1 MAHII
6 SSGESSNGIILK
18 NDSMVVLDGG
28 IANSTTVNSFG
39 YVHISSGGTANSA
52 SINELGFVYVS
63 SGGIANNITAN
74 YDGYLSVSSGGTAN
88 NTIIRFEGWCYV
100 YNSAVANNATV
111 ASKGLLGVASGG
123 TATNIIASTGAI
135 IRFDVTPST
144 YIQGTSGGSAF
155 VINDGIVSNFSI
167 NSDCSLR
174 VYSHGLAN
182 NITVNP
188 FGSFSILSGGTAN
201 NTTVNTNG
209 SFFVSGGGTAN
220 SITISPYGNT
230 FVSSGGTV
238 NSTTLNSGGRLVVS
252 SDGIANNTTINS
264 GGRLEVSSG
273 GSATNITWTPC
284 VGQVKIEDGA
294 YATFSDQFFGVYYG
308 LNEHLLSS
316 AMMMEG
322 QTISTGSAY
331 IMANGIMENG
341 SVGNSSG
348 FIYVLSGGNANN
360 IEINYKGKLEVSSGG
375 IANTA
380 TVNSGGT
387 LQVFGNGTAYDIVAN
402 QGAIDILSRGAVDT
416 VAISSGGYLSVSSLG
431 IVSNAIIYNSGK
443 CYLGGGEANNTI
455 ISSGGSLAIYA
466 GGKTNDAKVMSG
478 GSLFVSSGG
487 KANETKMSGGSLVVF
502 SMGAANDT
510 YVENGSV
517 IVSRNG
523 IASNVTMN
531 GGRFW
536 LSSGG
541 TALNPT
547 INKGGYLYVL
557 GGGTA
562 TDIEENGG
570 YLSIADG
577 AEVYI
582 KPHVMENVVLD
593 DDDATVHSGTTA
605 NSTTVSSNCRLLVYS
620 GGVANN
626 TLVTGYNFVGGLR
639 VYSGGTA
646 NNTNIVSSGV
656 MYLEWN
662 GTATHTTVG
671 AGCYFFAFENAT
683 ATDIIENGGSVG
695 FSSGA
700 NVSFAPNVFS
710 GVVASNRGVTVHS
723 GTTGIDT
730 FIYSC
735 SINVFSGGIASNTTV
750 YNSGSMWLS
759 SGGTADKVTL
769 KGGGGLT
776 VFSGGVANSVMVNKG
791 GLSVSS
797 GGTASLAFN
806 PWMGTV
812 VSNAGATVTRLE
824 RDKNAYYGG
833 SYDGLISSANAL
845 SELTVSSGQCVHIY
859 ESGLLENT
867 VVSNG
872 SIKLSSG
879 GTATD
884 LSFYGGE
891 YYINGNADNTTL
903 NTGSCYVSSG
913 GTANNT
919 IAEKAGIN
927 VYSGGVV
934 NATTLNQ
941 CGLHLDNG
949 GVAND
954 TTVNSGCF
962 FFVLGVASD
971 ATIKSSGYIGV
982 YSGAKLTGR
991 INAEEGAIVTFQNET
1006 VFDFNLAN
1014 VSAGS
1019 PARIN
1024 NLSLVSGTP
1033 TYTITLADIQ
1043 DIGQYILAENA
1054 IEFYATIT
1062 VQNSAGTQ
1070 LGTLNVGETIAI
1082 GKTRYGTLN
1091 LNNNTL
1097 ALTITPNNA
1106 PTVSNIQASI
1116 TTPTN
1121 RSVVV
1126 TADFEDEYELS
1137 SSLYRIGNNGKWTN
1151 YIDGVT
1157 INENTTIYF
1166 KAIDEVGNESEIISY
1181 SVSNIDKTP
1190 PVKPT
1195 ISADIITPTN
1205 TDVIVSA
1212 VFSKDSAKKEY
1223 SFDNINWLTY
1233 TKAINITEN
1242 KTLYFRGTD
1251 AAGNISEVAY
1261 YTVANIDKTPPVKP
1275 VASADKTFPTN
1286 TDVIVSAVFSND
1298 SEKKEYSVDGESW
1311 IPYTSSISFTNN
1323 GIVYFRAIDD
1333 VGNISETTKYE
1344 VTNIDRTPPEKP
1356 TVFANTTTPA
1366 TQVTVTAIFSED
1378 TFFGEYSFD
1387 QLNWNT
1393 YVDGVELIQNN
1404 VVYFR
1409 GTDAAG
1415 NISDV
1420 TSITIS
1426 NIDRTPPE
1434 KPTASADITTLTNQD
1449 VTVTAFFSNDTVR
1462 KEYSLDEKNWETYT
1476 APTVLKKSGTVYFR
1490 GWDEAGNTSEVLAFS
1505 VTNIDKDAP
1514 VIQLTG
1520 DNINTLYTSS
1530 LTATTEV
1537 GLDIYVS
1544 TDNTNWT
1551 KYAGTITVNQNGV
1564 YYFKATDA
1572 AGNTGTT
1579 NIIFNNI
1586 DRTPPEKPT
1595 ASANLI
1601 TQTNQDVIVSA
1612 EFSTDSEKK
1621 EYSFDKMDW
1630 AVYAGGVT
1638 MSNNGVVYFRGIDS
1652 VGNISEITE
1661 YIVSNID
1668 RIPPQKPSASAD
1680 ITTTTHGKVNVT
1692 AIFSEDSAVKE
1703 YSYDGL
1709 NWTVYTGA
1717 IQFAQNGSVFFRGTD
1732 LAGNSSEL
1740 ERYDVLNIEIVIP
1753 KTPVASAEY
1762 NSEWN
1767 QVVVSATFGDDSV
1780 KNEYSMDGINWITY
1794 ESPISFFE
1802 NGTVYFRSTNE
1813 YGHVSD
1819 VATYIISSLGTPT
1832 SSGLVIYNADS
1843 RIVSAGQFYVK
1854 TTVNY
1859 RGKLIISS
1867 GGIAVDTKVNS
1878 GGTLHV
1884 SSGGAAIGVSTIT
1897 GIVDVWGYLE
1907 KAYLSGGIANPL
1919 VTIYQG
1925 GILSSATVTNGVDLH
1940 VFGSAYDI
1948 VLDQGKQ
1955 NGDLSDLYLSNGGY
1969 AKNIS
1974 VRSGGYFVI
1983 NSGATGVSAM
1993 ICSGGSLYV
2002 RSGGTAS
2009 IVFNPWQGSIYSSA
2023 GASITYLEREAS
2035 IYYGNG
2041 NRGTISKYDV
2051 MDSMSVESGN
2061 SVIIFSNG
2069 IAKNIAVNSG
2079 GYLYV
2084 SSGGK
2089 ASVVFNPWQGSV
2101 YSSAG
2106 ANVTYLER
2114 EANIYYGN
2122 RNQGTI
2128 SKYDVMESMTVES
2141 GNSLIIYSNGTAN
2154 NIAINSGGYLYVS
2167 SGGTVTNISWTPGT
2181 GHVDIAEGAYV
2192 TYVSQH
2198 TGVYYGYANQLLSQ
2212 SMVMDGKNVT
2222 SGYSMYVMKDGTTN
2236 STTVNYA
2243 GKLFVSSGGTTNNTT
2258 VNSGAIIS
2266 FTKGGIGNS
2275 TTINYGCSINVSN
2288 GVLMNSTTVNSNGQF
2303 NISSGGTANNIVVNQ
2318 SGILRVS
2325 SGGTAAHIVA
2335 SSGTILDF
2343 AVAPDTYIEG
2353 ENTNSAFE
2361 IKNGIAALY
2370 SVNSNNILRI
2380 SSGGQTR
2387 RAYVYNGGSIIVS
2400 TGGVANSSFLSGGS
2414 MTVEKD
2420 GIATIV
2426 AVKTGGALGIAK
2438 DGVADN
2444 IDVSSGGRMNV
2455 STKGAANSI
2464 SILGS
2469 GSMTVASGG
2478 SASNITASYG
2488 TYLGLAVASNTYI
2501 QGTSNGN
2508 AFEIKDAYLLG
2519 YSFNSGYLTVYSGGV
2534 ARDIVCQS
2542 GNMNVLSSGFVAFA
2556 TLNQS
2561 GRLYVSSGGLV
2572 NNINVNNYYSYLYV
2586 SSGGVANDTF
2596 INSGC
2601 FTVSYGGYA
2610 SAVTLRGQSNRYNG
2624 DIYNSGIIDD
2634 VTVETY
2640 GDYYV
2645 LNGGI
2650 ANHTILKNAGY
2661 MYVSS
2666 GCKANDT
2673 VICQGG
2679 SMWINYG
2686 SALDIRIESG
2696 GYLSFEHS
2704 KITGKITIA
2713 NGGTLHAGPGAVIDF
2728 DISHLAP
2735 GIEGPRVN
2743 NLSLIEADAPAF
2755 TLTVSD
2761 LQWNGSYILAKGVT
2775 EFDNLISVKSLDNET
2790 VHMVAVD
2797 ETANVDGVEYTLL
2810 LVDNTLSVTVTGGQD
2825 IPEIPISIDIN
2836 GDIDQVATI
2845 TANFSEKAV
2854 MREYSF
2860 DNETWYVYTEP
2871 LQFEE
2876 NETVYFLGKEQ
2887 RGFVCEIASY
2897 TISAFRDPTS
2907 SGLVLN
2913 NGVST
2918 GISSGVIFADT
2929 TVNSGGTLN
2938 IYSGGIANATTINSF
2953 GRASVSNGGLANRT
2967 YVNSNGQINVF
2978 RGGVVK
2984 SAIINAN
2991 GSMFVSSGGS
3001 AIKVTENGGY
3011 VDVQDGA
3018 EATFIP
3024 NTFSKHVLSNAS
3036 ATIHSGTLAEYT
3048 TVSNNGRLSVFS
3060 GGTASF
3066 TTVNSCGWNNGLFVF
3081 SGGSVNSTTVNS
3093 NGSLS
3098 LLSGGKANN
3107 TTVNSNGRF
3116 LVSNDGIANNT
3127 TVYGQITISSG
3138 GYASDVIVLTQNN
3151 RNEGDI
3157 YVYNEGVVEDVR
3169 VEQYGDIYINSG
3181 GTANRLNVCSTGR
3194 IVINSGG
3201 TITDVIV
3208 SSGAILDFAVVSDTL
3223 IQGVYNGISFEM
3235 KDAAL
3240 SGYSVD
3246 SGNRLYVSSNGLA
3259 NNIMVNSGGFL
3270 FVSSGGK
3277 AIEIKENG
3285 GYVDE
3290 QTGAEVTYAR
3300 NTFKDQ
3306 VISNASATVHSGT
3319 TASKT
3324 TILSGRLTVFSGG
3337 RADHTIVNSCGWDQG
3352 LHVLS
3357 GGTAENTTIESGG
3370 SLSVSSGAIAIGTT
3384 VNSEGKLYVSSCGV
3398 ANNTTISSSGELFIF
3413 GGGGINSATIYS
3425 GGRLCVSSGGSAD
3438 NLTISNGATIEFTVA
3453 PDTLLRGIYGGK
3465 VFEIKDSLVSDYT
3478 IVSGCVLNISSGGT
3492 ANQTIV
3498 NTDGI
3503 LYVSSKGY
3511 VSNTNINSG
3520 GSLIVD
3526 FNGIANDT
3534 QINAGGNLIVY
3545 SGGTATNILWTP
3557 CVGSVTIVDGAQISF
3572 ANDFTGVYYG
3582 SNNTLIS
3589 HSIEMNGQ
3597 NVASEAIMYVM
3608 SNGLANN
3615 ATLGGGNIYVSK
3627 GGIANNT
3634 VVSEGYLY
3642 VSNGAAADSTTLYGG
3657 GLFISGGR
3665 ADNTKMNAG
3674 TIYINSDGI
3683 ASSIL
3688 LNGGNLVVSN
3698 GGTADNVTIN
3708 KGSISI
3714 SSGGIANNTTINS
3727 GNVVVARLGTAND
3740 IIMSGGS
3747 VRVAENGIV
3756 NNIILSGGTLLIS
3769 NGGKVNSAVVNSNCT
3784 LNVSSGGIVN
3794 STTIN
3799 EGGYC
3804 KLEGRYSW
3812 GGSANETIINSD
3824 GRLDVSSG
3832 CFAKNVTVNE
3842 GGVLFIS
3849 SGTAV
3854 SIVENGGYVEVVRGN
3869 ASYKSNV
3876 FSGINL
3882 TNQSATVH
3890 SGTTANSI
3898 TIKSSGKLIVY
3909 AGGITDDITVES
3921 GGTLT
3926 ISSGATATNILWT
3939 PFAGTV
3945 SIAEGAYVTF
3955 VNQGSGVY
3963 FGSNDQLLSH
3973 AQAINSQ
3980 AISNASMY
3988 VYSGGTAN
3996 STTLDSGRLIVSL
4009 GGTANIVAVNEYG
4022 SLSIADSGTANSI
4035 TLNENAK
4042 MYVSSGGSANNTKVN
4057 VNAGLFVSKGA
4068 TATAIVEDG
4077 GFVDIQS
4084 GANASFVANAF
4095 NGLIVSNNTVTVHSG
4110 TTANVTTIE
4119 SNGQLL
4125 VYSGGSADKT
4135 IINSCG
4141 WDKGLYVY
4149 SGGKADSTTINA
4161 NASMYISSGG
4171 TANNTTVNINGSM
4184 FVFSGA
4190 IATAIVENGG
4200 FVNVQDGA
4208 NVTFVSN
4215 TFNDLILSN
4224 TSATVHSGTTA
4235 NAAII
4240 NSNGQLLV
4248 YQGGVA
4254 SRTTIDSCGWSK
4266 GLYVYNE
4273 GKVDSTTINANASM
4287 YISSGGTANNT
4298 MVNASGNLLVSSG
4311 GEVTTTTLNGNA
4323 SMWVFSAGLANRT
4336 IVNPQGKLFVS
4347 SGATATEVVENGGYL
4362 DMQTGANVTF
4372 VSNTFK
4378 DLILSN
4384 TSATVHSGTNANTTI
4399 VDTNGQL
4406 LVFDGGTANTA
4417 TINESGSIIVSSG
4430 GIALSITVNE
4440 KGKLTISSG
4449 GEAKQIVENGGYID
4463 IADGADASFTSNTIR
4478 NLVLSNTSAT
4488 LHSGTTANTIF
4499 IDQYGSLL
4507 IFKGGK
4513 TDHAVINSAGS
4524 IVVSNGGIAIETTI
4538 NSNGRLA
4545 LSSGGLANNNTVAG
4559 GIFEI
4564 SQGGS
4569 ADNTIVEEK
4578 GSMVV
4583 SSEGKANNVI
4593 VNSLGYFTVSTGGI
4607 VDNITVSAGGILS
4620 VSSGGTA
4627 TNIHWTPGEGA
4638 LLIAEDSYVTFASNY
4653 SGVYYGSDNQ
4663 LLSQARVIES
4673 QIISNASVFVMSGG
4687 TALNTEIISGGA
4699 LTVFSG
4705 GTASCN
4711 SILEG
4716 NFSVSNG
4723 GNAKDTIVNYLGS
4736 LSILKGGTID
4746 DVTVNSGGNIFV
4758 ASGGSA
4764 VGVMASNGAHLEL
4777 TIAPN
4782 TFIQGTSDGNTFEI
4796 KDSVLSNYTI
4806 QNGRLNIQSGGTG
4819 NNIVVSGGSLTI
4831 QSKGNAN
4838 GVVISGGR
4846 FHVSSGGTATD
4857 VDWTPFVGS
4866 VTIANGAYVTFAN
4879 PLSGIYYGS
4888 GNQLLSHTMV
4898 MASQALIKRTSMYV
4912 MSGGIAIGT
4921 MVGYDWD
4928 YYDLP
4933 NIIDGVDIETAIELW
4948 SNNNSSSS
4956 YYSNPDPGELYVC
4969 SGGTAILTMVNH
4981 SRGRL
4986 YISSGG
4992 TAIGTTVM
5000 SGQMTVS
5007 CGGVASAVEL
5017 NYSANV
5023 DVLSGGTVDNTI
5035 INDRCRLRISNGAL
5049 AKNTIVNTSANLEI
5063 SNNGTANGVIINSGG
5078 RISIAAGG
5086 KLTGRMIFNQ
5096 RANINVNDTAIV
5108 DFDLTQVSPGSTAI
5122 VNNLSRISGA
5132 PTYTI
5137 TINAE
5142 EQADGVYLLAAGAL
5156 GFNQTISVVNTNG
5169 SLIGTLS
5176 IGGSITIL
5184 ETVYTLNLSDD
5195 VLYLNVGDD
5204 STPPVHVY
5212 SGLIIDSGTNIV
5224 AQSGDLFYETQILS
5238 GGELR
5243 IVSGGLADG
5252 IVVSPDGSLHVASGG
5267 TATDIVWTPCEGRV
5281 FIDDGATASFVSQY
5295 SGVYYGS
5302 DYRLLSHALS
5312 MDSLILDST
5321 TCAYVMPGGNAT
5333 NISVGPGGLLHV
5345 ASGGTAT
5352 IVDWTPCEGSVLVE
5366 DGARAFFASNYS
5378 GVYYGSDNKLLS
5390 HAHTMESQM
5399 VTNAD
5404 MYVMSDGI
5412 ATSAIV
5418 SSGGHLFVASGGLA
5432 NSATIE
5438 NNGELHVNS
5447 GAYAIAVT
5455 VSSGGK
5461 MKLSSGG
5468 IVIGT
5473 VLFDSI
5479 LNPTNGIMIGTTISS
5494 GGCVLT
5500 DGGKMEYNL
5509 VCPDGSIIVNG
5520 GEVNST
5526 TISFGGKMVVN
5537 GGITHEISVESN
5549 GNLEVISAGTATDI
5563 VASSGA
5569 YLGFAIDANTYIAG
5583 ASGAHVDS
5591 SGRYDAGSEFR
5602 IQNGIVNNYAIDTG
5616 YLTILSGGIA
5626 NSITVNKG
5634 GSLFLSSG
5642 GKLAGRL
5649 VCGEGGVISAFDG
5662 AIIDFDLTKTVPWAV
5677 ARINDLSTVNGNPN
5691 FVITIDE
5698 GIQPEG
5704 IYRLAN
5710 GVNGF
5715 NRSITV
5721 MNLSGVVLGTLS
5733 LDGTITIDG
5742 TSYSLHLSD
5751 NQLSLQVGEK
5761 NTISPYTTVGRV
5773 ISRYNGDRI
5782 SSGRAYC
5789 DTQVLNGSIEVFSGG
5804 MVEQTTVSRGI
5815 IYVALGGVAN
5825 HTTAFSGGNLNISF
5839 GGIANSTM
5847 VSSGGGFS
5855 IFNGGKADITKVDSY
5870 ATLNVYSGGTADSVT
5885 VQKDGSLWIRGGAT
5899 VTNVD
5904 VASGAHL
5911 EFVISPETYIMG
5923 ESAGSKFEVKDGV
5936 VSNLDIDSGGLFV
5949 MQGGEMSNTK
5959 LRGKTVLHVNSGGI
5973 ANNTT
5978 VDMGCS
5984 MFVSRGAKANGIVEN
5999 GGYVGIK
6006 NGSVSFISNTISCL
6020 VLEQDSATVHSLTTL
6035 NSVTVGSSAGLF
6047 LYGGKMTGQI
6057 VIEDG
6062 AIVSSYENAILDF
6075 DVSNLTSKDSP
6086 RINNL
6091 SIIRGSLLYTLTV
6104 SDTQAKGIYTL
6115 AEGASKF
6122 NSTISVKD
6130 ALGNTIGTLANGE
6143 TLSFGEASYT
6153 LNLIDSVL
6161 SLAVVAPDRVPPTV
6175 FDIVASITTPTN
6187 QNVTITAS
6195 YNDDVEL
6202 MSALY
6207 RIGNDSEWL
6216 PYIDGVTV
6224 TENTTVFFKAI
6235 DMAGNE
6241 STISSYAVTNIDKVA
6256 PLIVLTGDNKTP
6268 RQTSTLTATVD
6279 DGSDIFYSLDQVN
6292 WVKYDNQIEVTSN
6305 GIYYFYATDAVG
6317 NLSTA
6322 EYVFNNIDTTA
6333 PNAPIA
6339 IADITTATNTD
6350 VLVSATFSDDSVKA
6364 EFSLDGVNWKV
6375 YTGPIRFAENG
6386 TISFRSTDAAGNI
6399 SSVTT
6404 YEVTNI
6410 DRVALEKPIA
6420 TADILVPTNTNV
6432 RVSAVFPEDAVSRE
6446 YSLDNQAWF
6455 TYTDAIEFKEN
6466 GTAYF
6471 RNIDAA
6477 GNTSETTIYEVTNI
6491 DKDAPE
6497 RPETFAD
6504 VMTITNEDVTIS
6516 ASFSEDSVFR
6526 EYSLDNETWVV
6537 YSEPIKFTSNG
6548 TVWFRCIDDAGNI
6561 SEVVSHTINYIDKT
6575 PPTIT
6580 LTGNN
6585 TTSLHSSTLAA
6596 STEEGLDIFFST
6608 DNANWTKYESEI
6620 VVKENGTFFFKAT
6633 DAAGNIG
6640 TAKYV
6645 FTNIQPVSTSDVAPQ
6660 TQTWEKVE
6668 AATQYIVEYST
6679 DNFEHVIQLVVDSN
6693 SLDSFQMPAGNY
6705 QMRVKADG
6713 SDEWTVATP
6722 VDAEEANDEPKLIK
6736 SNADGHADVFFVN
6749 TVGTWESG
6757 YVAQHVGSKEDAW
6770 GGTKEFVT
6778 LFGKNKLTDII
6789 EGSTTDA
6796 NVLLMT
6802 DDAIG
6807 DALFVDD
6814 IYSASP
6820 DELGL
6825 SQSRIAQIDEIRAG
6839 SGNDIV
6845 DMSSQRFEYIGEG
6858 VTIRGGDGNDTIWAN
6873 RGNNFLFGDA
6883 GNDRIIGAS
6892 GNDVIVG
6899 GIGNDRMHGGGGNDI
6914 FTFCDNWGTDEVEQ
6928 LAGGSV
6934 TLWFTSE
6941 MEGKVAW
6948 DDVSKSYMDGVNQ
6961 VSVKGVTSVELKFGD
6976 DGSSQYAS
6984 LVSAGAFAEFTSQKI
6999 FEESNGLLAGQ

>member
-1 MAHII
+1 MASNEALTNDDVLVSAVFSNDSVLREYSIDSYNWKEYTSPI
-6 SSGESSNGIILK
+6 KFEENGIVFFRSIDAAGNISEATK
-18 NDSMVVLDGG
+18 YVVGNIDKEAPSKPDVNVNISTPTNDFVLVSATFNTDSVVKEYSLDGLLWSSYSDPIKFSENG
-28 IANSTTVNSFG
+28 AVYFRAKDAVGNISDITAYYVNNIDKTPPAKPTISASTTVQ
-39 YVHISSGGTANSA
+39 TDK
-52 SINELGFVYVS
+52 EVYVTAVFSSDSVTKEYSRTGNDWKSYTSPVVFEDNGTVFFRGIDEAGNVSEIASYTVTNIVRDSEILSAGQYKTILVGQVYANTVVLGQLVIS
-63 SGGIANNITAN
+63 SGGIADTTTI
-74 YDGYLSVSSGGTAN
+74 GYGGNVIVSSGGTA
-88 NTIIRFEGWCYV
+88 TRTLVDSGQLYV
-100 YNSAVANNATV
+100 Y
-111 ASKGLLGVASGG
+111 
-123 TATNIIASTGAI
+123 
-135 IRFDVTPST
+135 
-144 YIQGTSGGSAF
+144 
-155 VINDGIVSNFSI
+155 
-167 NSDCSLR
+167 
-174 VYSHGLAN
+174 
-182 NITVNP
+182 
-188 FGSFSILSGGTAN
+188 
-201 NTTVNTNG
+201 
-209 SFFVSGGGTAN
+209 
-220 SITISPYGNT
+220 
-230 FVSSGGTV
+230 
-238 NSTTLNSGGRLVVS
+238 
-252 SDGIANNTTINS
+252 
-264 GGRLEVSSG
+264 
-273 GSATNITWTPC
+273 
-284 VGQVKIEDGA
+284 
-294 YATFSDQFFGVYYG
+294 
-308 LNEHLLSS
+308 
-316 AMMMEG
+316 
-322 QTISTGSAY
+322 
-331 IMANGIMENG
+331 
-341 SVGNSSG
+341 
-348 FIYVLSGGNANN
+348 
-360 IEINYKGKLEVSSGG
+360 SGG
-375 IANTA
+375 IASKTILKAKNNRNLGDIYVLQGGLAEDVVIEQYGDMYISNGGVVRSATIDSTGVLIVYKGGNA
-380 TVNSGGT
+380 ESTTVNSGGT
-387 LQVFGNGTAYDIVAN
+387 LYVSSGGTATIVFNPWQGVISRANVAYVSYLGREANIYYGNGFSGIISKTDNLDSVEIESGNSLIVYSDGVINSASVN
-402 QGAIDILSRGAVDT
+402 SSGKLF
-416 VAISSGGYLSVSSLG
+416 ISSGGVTDNTNVIGCLYVYNGG
-431 IVSNAIIYNSGK
+431 IANHVMLNANGIAHV
-443 CYLGGGEANNTI
+443 L
-455 ISSGGSLAIYA
+455 SGGSI
-466 GGKTNDAKVMSG
+466 KEISINSG
-478 GSLFVSSGG
+478 GNLFVSNGGNTVINENGGYVWGDAGANIMFVSNSFSDLDLSLTSATVHSGTTAINTKVSSGG
-487 KANETKMSGGSLVVF
+487 KL
-502 SMGAANDT
+502 
-510 YVENGSV
+510 YVYS
-517 IVSRNG
+517 NG
-523 IASNVTMN
+523 IAKNTVVNS
-531 GGRFW
+531 
-536 LSSGG
+536 
-541 TALNPT
+541 
-547 INKGGYLYVL
+547 GGYLYAYNE
-557 GGGTA
+557 GIISA
-562 TDIEENGG
+562 IKENGG
-570 YLSIADG
+570 FVGFEDNANATFVSNSFSDLDLS
-577 AEVYI
+577 
-582 KPHVMENVVLD
+582 LTS
-593 DDDATVHSGTTA
+593 ATVHSGTTA
-605 NSTTVSSNCRLLVYS
+605 NNTVIGINGKLYVYS
-620 GGVANN
+620 N
-626 TLVTGYNFVGGLR
+626 GL
-639 VYSGGTA
+639 
-646 NNTNIVSSGV
+646 
-656 MYLEWN
+656 
-662 GTATHTTVG
+662 
-671 AGCYFFAFENAT
+671 
-683 ATDIIENGGSVG
+683 
-695 FSSGA
+695 
-700 NVSFAPNVFS
+700 
-710 GVVASNRGVTVHS
+710 
-723 GTTGIDT
+723 
-730 FIYSC
+730 
-735 SINVFSGGIASNTTV
+735 
-750 YNSGSMWLS
+750 
-759 SGGTADKVTL
+759 
-769 KGGGGLT
+769 
-776 VFSGGVANSVMVNKG
+776 
-791 GLSVSS
+791 
-797 GGTASLAFN
+797 
-806 PWMGTV
+806 
-812 VSNAGATVTRLE
+812 
-824 RDKNAYYGG
+824 
-833 SYDGLISSANAL
+833 
-845 SELTVSSGQCVHIY
+845 
-859 ESGLLENT
+859 
-867 VVSNG
+867 
-872 SIKLSSG
+872 
-879 GTATD
+879 
-884 LSFYGGE
+884 
-891 YYINGNADNTTL
+891 
-903 NTGSCYVSSG
+903 
-913 GTANNT
+913 
-919 IAEKAGIN
+919 
-927 VYSGGVV
+927 
-934 NATTLNQ
+934 
-941 CGLHLDNG
+941 
-949 GVAND
+949 AND
-954 TTVNSGCF
+954 TTVNSGGYL
-962 FFVLGVASD
+962 VVS
-971 ATIKSSGYIGV
+971 SSGK
-982 YSGAKLTGR
+982 A
-991 INAEEGAIVTFQNET
+991 
-1006 VFDFNLAN
+1006 
-1014 VSAGS
+1014 
-1019 PARIN
+1019 
-1024 NLSLVSGTP
+1024 
-1033 TYTITLADIQ
+1033 
-1043 DIGQYILAENA
+1043 
-1054 IEFYATIT
+1054 
-1062 VQNSAGTQ
+1062 
-1070 LGTLNVGETIAI
+1070 
-1082 GKTRYGTLN
+1082 
-1091 LNNNTL
+1091 NNT
-1097 ALTITPNNA
+1097 T
-1106 PTVSNIQASI
+1106 
-1116 TTPTN
+1116 
-1121 RSVVV
+1121 
-1126 TADFEDEYELS
+1126 
-1137 SSLYRIGNNGKWTN
+1137 
-1151 YIDGVT
+1151 
-1157 INENTTIYF
+1157 
-1166 KAIDEVGNESEIISY
+1166 
-1181 SVSNIDKTP
+1181 
-1190 PVKPT
+1190 
-1195 ISADIITPTN
+1195 
-1205 TDVIVSA
+1205 
-1212 VFSKDSAKKEY
+1212 
-1223 SFDNINWLTY
+1223 
-1233 TKAINITEN
+1233 
-1242 KTLYFRGTD
+1242 
-1251 AAGNISEVAY
+1251 
-1261 YTVANIDKTPPVKP
+1261 
-1275 VASADKTFPTN
+1275 
-1286 TDVIVSAVFSND
+1286 
-1298 SEKKEYSVDGESW
+1298 
-1311 IPYTSSISFTNN
+1311 
-1323 GIVYFRAIDD
+1323 
-1333 VGNISETTKYE
+1333 
-1344 VTNIDRTPPEKP
+1344 
-1356 TVFANTTTPA
+1356 
-1366 TQVTVTAIFSED
+1366 
-1378 TFFGEYSFD
+1378 
-1387 QLNWNT
+1387 
-1393 YVDGVELIQNN
+1393 
-1404 VVYFR
+1404 
-1409 GTDAAG
+1409 
-1415 NISDV
+1415 
-1420 TSITIS
+1420 
-1426 NIDRTPPE
+1426 
-1434 KPTASADITTLTNQD
+1434 
-1449 VTVTAFFSNDTVR
+1449 
-1462 KEYSLDEKNWETYT
+1462 
-1476 APTVLKKSGTVYFR
+1476 
-1490 GWDEAGNTSEVLAFS
+1490 
-1505 VTNIDKDAP
+1505 
-1514 VIQLTG
+1514 
-1520 DNINTLYTSS
+1520 
-1530 LTATTEV
+1530 
-1537 GLDIYVS
+1537 
-1544 TDNTNWT
+1544 
-1551 KYAGTITVNQNGV
+1551 
-1564 YYFKATDA
+1564 
-1572 AGNTGTT
+1572 
-1579 NIIFNNI
+1579 
-1586 DRTPPEKPT
+1586 
-1595 ASANLI
+1595 
-1601 TQTNQDVIVSA
+1601 
-1612 EFSTDSEKK
+1612 
-1621 EYSFDKMDW
+1621 
-1630 AVYAGGVT
+1630 
-1638 MSNNGVVYFRGIDS
+1638 
-1652 VGNISEITE
+1652 
-1661 YIVSNID
+1661 
-1668 RIPPQKPSASAD
+1668 
-1680 ITTTTHGKVNVT
+1680 
-1692 AIFSEDSAVKE
+1692 
-1703 YSYDGL
+1703 
-1709 NWTVYTGA
+1709 
-1717 IQFAQNGSVFFRGTD
+1717 
-1732 LAGNSSEL
+1732 
-1740 ERYDVLNIEIVIP
+1740 
-1753 KTPVASAEY
+1753 
-1762 NSEWN
+1762 
-1767 QVVVSATFGDDSV
+1767 
-1780 KNEYSMDGINWITY
+1780 
-1794 ESPISFFE
+1794 
-1802 NGTVYFRSTNE
+1802 
-1813 YGHVSD
+1813 
-1819 VATYIISSLGTPT
+1819 
-1832 SSGLVIYNADS
+1832 
-1843 RIVSAGQFYVK
+1843 
-1854 TTVNY
+1854 
-1859 RGKLIISS
+1859 
-1867 GGIAVDTKVNS
+1867 
-1878 GGTLHV
+1878 
-1884 SSGGAAIGVSTIT
+1884 
-1897 GIVDVWGYLE
+1897 
-1907 KAYLSGGIANPL
+1907 
-1919 VTIYQG
+1919 
-1925 GILSSATVTNGVDLH
+1925 
-1940 VFGSAYDI
+1940 
-1948 VLDQGKQ
+1948 
-1955 NGDLSDLYLSNGGY
+1955 
-1969 AKNIS
+1969 
-1974 VRSGGYFVI
+1974 
-1983 NSGATGVSAM
+1983 
-1993 ICSGGSLYV
+1993 
-2002 RSGGTAS
+2002 
-2009 IVFNPWQGSIYSSA
+2009 
-2023 GASITYLEREAS
+2023 
-2035 IYYGNG
+2035 
-2041 NRGTISKYDV
+2041 
-2051 MDSMSVESGN
+2051 
-2061 SVIIFSNG
+2061 
-2069 IAKNIAVNSG
+2069 VNSG
-2079 GYLYV
+2079 GY
-2084 SSGGK
+2084 
-2089 ASVVFNPWQGSV
+2089 F
-2101 YSSAG
+2101 
-2106 ANVTYLER
+2106 
-2114 EANIYYGN
+2114 
-2122 RNQGTI
+2122 
-2128 SKYDVMESMTVES
+2128 
-2141 GNSLIIYSNGTAN
+2141 
-2154 NIAINSGGYLYVS
+2154 YVS
-2167 SGGTVTNISWTPGT
+2167 SGGTATNISWTPCVGYIE
-2181 GHVDIAEGAYV
+2181 IADGAYV
-2192 TYVSQH
+2192 TYASQY
-2198 TGVYYGYANQLLSQ
+2198 TGVYYGYANQIVSQ
-2212 SMVMDGKNVT
+2212 ALVMDGKNVT

-2243 GKLFVSSGGTTNNTT
+2243 GKLYVYDGGTTNNTT
-2258 VNSGAIIS
+2258 VNSGGIIS

-2288 GVLMNSTTVNSNGQF
+2288 GVLMNSTTVNSNGQL

-2426 AVKTGGALGIAK
+2426 AVKTGGALGIANA
-2438 DGVADN
+2438 GFADN
-2444 IDVSSGGRMNV
+2444 LDVSSGGRINV
-2455 STKGAANSI
+2455 SAKGVANSI

-2478 SASNITASYG
+2478 SASNISASYG
-2488 TYLGLAVASNTYI
+2488 TYLGLAVASDTYI

-2508 AFEIKDAYLLG
+2508 AFEMKDAYLLG

-2610 SAVTLRGQSNRYNG
+2610 SSVTLRGQSNRYNG

-2634 VTVETY
+2634 VIVETY

-2650 ANHTILKNAGY
+2650 ANHTVLKNAGY

-2696 GYLSFEHS
+2696 GYLSFDHS

-2775 EFDNLISVKSLDNET
+2775 EFDNLISIKSLDNET
-2790 VHMVAVD
+2790 VHMVAVN

-2810 LVDNTLSVTVTGGQD
+2810 LADNTLSVTVTGGQD

-2845 TANFSEKAV
+2845 TASFSEKAV

-2860 DNETWYVYTEP
+2860 DNDTWYVYTEP

-2913 NGVST
+2913 NGGST

-2929 TVNSGGTLN
+2929 TVNSGCTLN
-2938 IYSGGIANATTINSF
+2938 IYSGGIANATTINSL

-3011 VDVQDGA
+3011 VDIQDGA

-3048 TVSNNGRLSVFS
+3048 TINNNGRLSVFS
-3060 GGTASF
+3060 GGTANY

-3098 LLSGGKANN
+3098 LLSGGNANN
-3107 TTVNSNGRF
+3107 TTVNSSGRF
-3116 LVSNDGIANNT
+3116 LVSNDGNANST

-3138 GYASDVIVLTQNN
+3138 GYASNVTVLTQNN

-3169 VEQYGDIYINSG
+3169 VEQYGDLYIYSG

-3194 IVINSGG
+3194 IIINSGG
-3201 TITDVIV
+3201 TITDVNV

-3235 KDAAL
+3235 KDATL

-3259 NNIMVNSGGFL
+3259 SNIMVNSGGFL

-3300 NTFKDQ
+3300 NSFKDR

-3319 TASKT
+3319 TANNT

-3337 RADHTIVNSCGWDQG
+3337 MADHTIVNSCGWDQG
-3352 LHVLS
+3352 LHILS

-3370 SLSVSSGAIAIGTT
+3370 SLSISSGGFAIGIT

-3413 GGGGINSATIYS
+3413 GGGGINSATIDS
-3425 GGRLCVSSGGSAD
+3425 GGRLCVSSGGLAD
-3438 NLTISNGATIEFTVA
+3438 NLAISNGALIEFTVA
-3453 PDTLLRGIYGGK
+3453 PDTLLRGTYGGM
-3465 VFEIKDSLVSDYT
+3465 VFEMKDSLVSGYT
-3478 IVSGCVLNISSGGT
+3478 IVSGCVLNVSSGGT
-3492 ANQTIV
+3492 ANQTTV
-3498 NTDGI
+3498 NTGGI
-3503 LYVSSKGY
+3503 LVVNSNGY
-3511 VSNTNINSG
+3511 VSNTSINSG

-3526 FNGIANDT
+3526 FNGIANNT

-3545 SGGTATNILWTP
+3545 SGGTASNILWTP
-3557 CVGSVTIVDGAQISF
+3557 CVGTVTIVDGAQITF

-3597 NVASEAIMYVM
+3597 NVASEAIMYIM

-3615 ATLGGGNIYVSK
+3615 ATLGGGNVYISK

-3674 TIYINSDGI
+3674 TIYINSDGT

-3688 LNGGNLVVSN
+3688 VNGGNLVVSN

-3727 GNVVVARLGTAND
+3727 GNVVVARLGTANN

-3747 VRVAENGIV
+3747 VRVAENGIM

-3804 KLEGRYSW
+3804 KLETRDRYW
-3812 GGSANETIINSD
+3812 GASANETIINSD

-3842 GGVLFIS
+3842 GGVLFVS

-3869 ASYKSNV
+3869 ASFQPNE
-3876 FSGINL
+3876 FNGIKL

-3973 AQAINSQ
+3973 AQVINSQ

-3996 STTLDSGRLIVSL
+3996 STTLDSGKLIVSL
-4009 GGTANIVAVNEYG
+4009 GGTASLVAVNEYG
-4022 SLSIADSGTANSI
+4022 SLFIADRGTANSI

-4068 TATAIVEDG
+4068 RATAIVEDG

-4084 GANASFVANAF
+4084 GANVSFVANAF
-4095 NGLIVSNNTVTVHSG
+4095 NGLIVSNNSVTVHSG
-4110 TTANVTTIE
+4110 TTANGTTIE

-4135 IINSCG
+4135 IINSCS
-4141 WDKGLYVY
+4141 WNKGLYVY

-4161 NASMYISSGG
+4161 NASMFISSGG
-4171 TANNTTVNINGSM
+4171 TANSTTVNINGSM

-4190 IATAIVENGG
+4190 IASEIAENGG

-4208 NVTFVSN
+4208 SVTFVSN

-4235 NAAII
+4235 NATIV

-4254 SRTTIDSCGWSK
+4254 SRTILDSCGWSQ
-4266 GLYVYNE
+4266 GLYVYSG
-4273 GKVDSTTINANASM
+4273 GKADSTTINANASM
-4287 YISSGGTANNT
+4287 FISSGGTANNT
-4298 MVNASGNLLVSSG
+4298 IVNANGNLLVSNG
-4311 GEVTTTTLNGNA
+4311 GKVNTTILNENA
-4323 SMWVFSAGLANRT
+4323 SMWVFSAGSANQT

-4347 SGATATEVVENGGYL
+4347 NGATATELVENGGYL
-4362 DMQTGANVTF
+4362 DVQTGANVTF
-4372 VSNTFK
+4372 ASNTFK
-4378 DLILSN
+4378 DLALSS
-4384 TSATVHSGTNANTTI
+4384 TSATVHSGTTANTTI

-4463 IADGADASFTSNTIR
+4463 IADGADASFASNTIR

-4513 TDHAVINSAGS
+4513 ADHAVINSTGS

-4705 GTASCN
+4705 GIASSN

-4716 NFSVSNG
+4716 SFSVSNG
-4723 GNAKDTIVNYLGS
+4723 GNAKDTIVDYLGS

-4819 NNIVVSGGSLTI
+4819 NNIVISGGSLTI

-4866 VTIANGAYVTFAN
+4866 LTIANGAYVTFAN

-4948 SNNNSSSS
+4948 SNNNSTSS

-5007 CGGVASAVEL
+5007 CGGVASAIEL
-5017 NYSANV
+5017 NYSANA

-5049 AKNTIVNTSANLEI
+5049 ANNTIVNNSANLEVL
-5063 SNNGTANGVIINSGG
+5063 NNGIANGVTVNSGG

-5096 RANINVNDTAIV
+5096 RANINVNDAAIF
-5108 DFDLTQVSPGSTAI
+5108 DFDLAQVSPSSTAI

-5142 EQADGVYLLAAGAL
+5142 EQPGGVYLLAAGAS

-5176 IGGSITIL
+5176 VGGNITIS

-5195 VLYLNVGDD
+5195 VLYLNIGDD

-5212 SGLIIDSGTNIV
+5212 SGLVIDSGTNVV
-5224 AQSGDLFYETQILS
+5224 AQSGDLFYETQILT
-5238 GGELR
+5238 GGELQ
-5243 IVSGGLADG
+5243 IASGGLAEG

-5267 TATDIVWTPCEGRV
+5267 TATDIIWTPCEGRV

-5302 DYRLLSHALS
+5302 DNRLLSHALS
-5312 MDSLILDST
+5312 IDSMILDST
-5321 TCAYVMPGGNAT
+5321 TCAYVMPEGNAT
-5333 NISVGPGGLLHV
+5333 NISVGHGGLLHV

-5352 IVDWTPCEGSVLVE
+5352 IIDWTPCEGSVLME
-5366 DGARAFFASNYS
+5366 DGARVFFASNYS

-5390 HAHTMESQM
+5390 HAQTLESQM

-5404 MYVMSDGI
+5404 MHVMSDGI

-5447 GAYAIAVT
+5447 GAYAIVVT

-5479 LNPTNGIMIGTTISS
+5479 LNPTNGVMIGTTISS

-5500 DGGKMEYNL
+5500 DGGKMEYNI

-5537 GGITHEISVESN
+5537 GGVTHEISVESN
-5549 GNLEVISAGTATDI
+5549 GYLEVISAGTATDI

-5569 YLGFAIDANTYIAG
+5569 YLGFSIDANTYIAG
-5583 ASGAHVDS
+5583 ASGAYVDS
-5591 SGRYDAGSEFR
+5591 SGRYEAGSEFR
-5602 IQNGIVNNYAIDTG
+5602 IQNGIVTNYAIDTG

-5642 GKLAGRL
+5642 GELAGRL
-5649 VCGEGGVISAFDG
+5649 VCGEGGIISAFEG
-5662 AIIDFDLTKTVPWAV
+5662 AIIDFDLTKTVPWAL
-5677 ARINDLSTVNGNPN
+5677 ARINDLSNVNGNPN

-5698 GIQPEG
+5698 GRQPEG

-5710 GVNGF
+5710 GVTDF

-5733 LDGTITIDG
+5733 VNGTITVGG

-5751 NQLSLQVGEK
+5751 KELSLQVGEK
-5761 NTISPYTTVGRV
+5761 NTISPYTSVGRV
-5773 ISRYNGDRI
+5773 FSRYNGGRI
-5782 SSGRAYC
+5782 SSGQAYC
-5789 DTQVLNGSIEVFSGG
+5789 DTQVLNGSIEVYSGG

-5855 IFNGGKADITKVDSY
+5855 IFNGGKADYTKVDSC
-5870 ATLNVYSGGTADSVT
+5870 ATLNVYSGGTADAVT

-5911 EFVISPETYIMG
+5911 EFVISPETYIIG

-5936 VSNLDIDSGGLFV
+5936 ASNIAIDSGGLFV

-5959 LRGKTVLHVNSGGI
+5959 LHGKTVLHVNSGGI
-5973 ANNTT
+5973 ADNTT

-5984 MFVSRGAKANGIVEN
+5984 MFVSRGARANGIVEN

-6006 NGSVSFISNTISCL
+6006 NGSVSFVSNTISGL
-6020 VLEQDSATVHSLTTL
+6020 VLERDSATVHSLTTL

-6047 LYGGKMTGQI
+6047 LYTGGKLTGQI
-6057 VIEDG
+6057 AIEDG

-6075 DVSNLTSKDSP
+6075 DISNLTSKDSP

-6104 SDTQAKGIYTL
+6104 SDTQAKGVYTL
-6115 AEGASKF
+6115 AERASNF

-6130 ALGNTIGTLANGE
+6130 ALGNAIGTLTKGE
-6143 TLSFGEASYT
+6143 TLALGEVSYT

-6161 SLAVVAPDRVPPTV
+6161 SLTVVAPDRVPPTV
-6175 FDIVASITTPTN
+6175 FDIVANITTPTN

-6202 MSALY
+6202 MSAVY
-6207 RIGNDSEWL
+6207 RIGNDGEWL

-6241 STISSYAVTNIDKVA
+6241 STISSYDVTNIDKVA
-6256 PLIVLTGDNKTP
+6256 PLIVLSGDNKTP
-6268 RQTSTLTATVD
+6268 RQTSILTATVD

-6305 GIYYFYATDAVG
+6305 GIYYFQATDDVG

-6350 VLVSATFSDDSVKA
+6350 VLVSVMFSDDSVKT

-6386 TISFRSTDAAGNI
+6386 TVSFRSTDAAGNI

-6432 RVSAVFPEDAVSRE
+6432 HVSAVFPEDAISRE

-6466 GTAYF
+6466 GTVYF
-6471 RNIDAA
+6471 RNVDAA
-6477 GNTSETTIYEVTNI
+6477 GNISEITTYEVTNI

-6504 VMTITNEDVTIS
+6504 VMTITNGDVMIS

-6526 EYSLDNETWVV
+6526 EYSLDNETWIV
-6537 YSEPIKFTSNG
+6537 YSEPIKFTLNG

-6561 SEVVSHTINYIDKT
+6561 SEVVSHTIDYIDKT
-6575 PPTIT
+6575 PPAIA

-6645 FTNIQPVSTSDVAPQ
+6645 FTNIQPVSTSEVVPQ

-6705 QMRVKADG
+6705 QMRVKADD
-6713 SDEWTVATP
+6713 SDEWAIAAP
-6722 VDAEEANDEPKLIK
+6722 VIAEEASDEPKLIK
-6736 SNADGHADVFFVN
+6736 SNADGHADIFFVN

-6757 YVAQHVGSKEDAW
+6757 YVAQHVGSTDDDSW
-6770 GGTKEFVT
+6770 GGTKELVT

-6789 EGSTTDA
+6789 EGSTDA

-6802 DDAIG
+6802 DDANG
-6807 DALFVDD
+6807 DTMFVDD

-6839 SGNDIV
+6839 AGNDVV
-6845 DMSSQRFEYIGEG
+6845 DMTSQRFEYTGEG
-6858 VTIRGGDGNDTIWAN
+6858 LTIRGGAGNDTIWAN
-6873 RGNNFLFGDA
+6873 KGDNWLFGDA
-6883 GNDRIIGAS
+6883 GNDRIVGAS
-6892 GNDVIVG
+6892 GNDVIAG
-6899 GIGNDRMHGGGGNDI
+6899 GIGNDRMHGGGGDDV
-6914 FTFCDNWGTDEVEQ
+6914 FTFCDNWGVDNVEQ
-6928 LAGGSV
+6928 LATGSV
-6934 TLWFTSE
+6934 TLWFASGS
-6941 MEGKVAW
+6941 MDNW
-6948 DDVSKSYMDGVNQ
+6948 DSASMIYTDGDN
-6961 VSVKGVTSVELKFGD
+6961 SVKVTGVTSVNLKFGD
-6976 DGSSQYAS
+6976 DGSEEYAT
-6984 LVSAGAFAEFTSQKI
+6984 LAQAGAFFDATSERI
-6999 FEESNGLLAGQ
+6999 FEESGKGVLASL